1 MAILNINRDW
11 QLALQL
17 QSLII
22 IILILKETSSC
33 IAWSGL
39 FVPPIHQMA
48 FTNNYFNLK
57 LANPKRLS
65 PSYDIVISPFRG
77 SSRFMDYDDT
87 YDWLPQESL
96 YFYFVGD
103 MIDSFLSYMIDFYQH
118 QGSFLFLCLWW
129 GRWCWKYVW
138 VLPVPRLLLNFAFDE
153 GDVENMLDS
162 YLYQGC
168 VFADIWNQETRNSR
182 SLSRSFWWHATGK
195 VNIFDVKVLRS
206 TEE

>member
-48 FTNNYFNLK
+48 FINNYFNLK

-77 SSRFMDYDDT
+77 SSRFMDYDD
-87 YDWLPQESL
+87 
-96 YFYFVGD
+96 
-103 MIDSFLSYMIDFYQH
+103 MIDFHRTAYTSTLLVIWLTPFFRTWLTSTSTRVASY
-118 QGSFLFLCLWW
+118 SFAC
-129 GRWCWKYVW
+129 
-138 VLPVPRLLLNFAFDE
+138 DE
-153 GDVENMLDS
+153 DNDVENMFDF

-168 VFADIWNQETRNSR
+168 FFADIWNQETRNSR
-182 SLSRSFWWHATGK
+182 SLSRSFW
-195 VNIFDVKVLRS
+195 
-206 TEE
+206 